1 MEFHP
6 DFSRRNPSG
15 AGEAVKE
22 ESGRESEP
30 MWTIRAEEPGDAQI
44 VEALV
49 ARSFG
54 PGRYAKS
61 AYRLREGVAIEAGLS
76 FVAVEDGTLKGSVRF
91 WPIAVGEERALLLG
105 PLAVE
110 TKERGRGMGLAL
122 MQHGIDAARA
132 RGHGAILLVGD
143 VPYYSRVG
151 FAAVPDGRVT
161 FPGPVDPARILALGL
176 SEGAFDSLKGA
187 IRRARIDDPVCA
199 DGAAVA

>member
-1 MEFHP
+1 
-6 DFSRRNPSG
+6 
-15 AGEAVKE
+15 
-22 ESGRESEP
+22 
-30 MWTIRAEEPGDAQI
+30 MWEIRAEESVDASI
-44 VEALV
+44 IDALV

-61 AYRLREGVAIEAGLS
+61 AWRLREGVAAESGLG
-76 FVAVEDGTLKGSVRF
+76 FVAIEDGVLKGSVRF
-91 WPIAVGEERALLLG
+91 WPIAVGDGRALLLG

-122 MQHGIDAARA
+122 MQRGIDEARA
-132 RGHGAILLVGD
+132 LGHRAILLVGD

-176 SEGAFDSLKGA
+176 SDGAFDSLKGA
-187 IRRARIDDPVCA
+187 IRRARIDDSVCA
-199 DGAAVA
+199 DGAPVA

>member
-1 MEFHP
+1 
-6 DFSRRNPSG
+6 
-15 AGEAVKE
+15 
-22 ESGRESEP
+22 
-30 MWTIRAEEPGDAQI
+30 MWQIRAEEPGDAAE

-61 AYRLREGVAIEAGLS
+61 AYRLREGAAPEAGLS

-110 TKERGRGMGLAL
+110 TKERGRGIGLAL
-122 MQHGIDAARA
+122 MQRGIEEARL
-132 RGHGAILLVGD
+132 RGHCAILLVGD
-143 VPYYSRVG
+143 APYYSRVG
-151 FAAVPDGRVT
+151 FGPIPAGLVT

-176 SEGAFDSLKGA
+176 RDGGWESVKGA

-199 DGAAVA
+199 DGAPMT

>member
-1 MEFHP
+1 
-6 DFSRRNPSG
+6 
-15 AGEAVKE
+15 
-22 ESGRESEP
+22 
-30 MWTIRAEEPGDAQI
+30 MWEIRPEQADDAPL

-61 AYRLREGVAIEAGLS
+61 AYRLREGVTPEAGLS
-76 FVAVEDGTLKGSVRF
+76 FVAIEDGALKGSVRF

-110 TKERGRGMGLAL
+110 SKERGRGIVLSL
-122 MQHGIDAARA
+122 MQRVIDEARA
-132 RGHGAILLVGD
+132 LDHRAILLVGD

-151 FAAVPDGRVT
+151 FAAVPEGRVT

-176 SEGAFDSLKGA
+176 VEGAFDSLHGPL
-187 IRRARIDDPVCA
+187 RRARIDDPVCA
-199 DGAAVA
+199 DSAPLA